1 MALGF
6 IGELPMTRP
15 VRADGV
21 SLDVY
26 EIIEW
31 VFFYVSVDGA
41 KYLLRLRS
49 EIRI

>member
-6 IGELPMTRP
+6 IGELPMTRL

-21 SLDVY
+21 SLYVS
-26 EIIEW
+26 EITEW
-31 VFFYVSVDGA
+31 VSFDVSVDGS